1 MDTSGE
7 QLQGTNE
14 TSSIDGK
21 ADELVASNNVKPSE
35 TKIDTTHPS
44 PSSSSSYQV
53 IFSTPSKY
61 DLLTKALLIIPP
73 VVLFIEMVYL
83 GVDNAND
90 SSSDQSAVWILA
102 CVLIFAGL
110 ICLLFLP
117 KQLDIR
123 SNGSIGIKTTLVTY
137 QFGDICHAHLTSFG
151 RETSCAPLQFAT
163 CFSSQMVIRRRSGKC
178 KVVISPL
185 QAEEFL
191 QTLQSVIPELEM
203 EAEGR
208 NSTVIMSSSK
218 NNNDPETA
226 VSNAAPVISLD
237 DPPVVSE
244 V

>member
-1 MDTSGE
+1 
-7 QLQGTNE
+7 
-14 TSSIDGK
+14 
-21 ADELVASNNVKPSE
+21 
-35 TKIDTTHPS
+35 
-44 PSSSSSYQV
+44 
-53 IFSTPSKY
+53 
-61 DLLTKALLIIPP
+61 
-73 VVLFIEMVYL
+73 
-83 GVDNAND
+83 
-90 SSSDQSAVWILA
+90 
-102 CVLIFAGL
+102 
-110 ICLLFLP
+110 
-117 KQLDIR
+117 
-123 SNGSIGIKTTLVTY
+123 
-137 QFGDICHAHLTSFG
+137 
-151 RETSCAPLQFAT
+151 
-163 CFSSQMVIRRRSGKC
+163 MVIRRRSGKC